1 MKKKNELLPAENLKL
16 KFSRLDSKR
25 SRISSTEDKEKPA
38 RKRRSFSVNHGIDRF
53 VTGRSKGVGSRTF
66 LFCFSKIG
74 ARNLLPLSNESI
86 LRVKSFNSYSYVYKS
101 SLIIPYNL
109 MPKFNLKKF
118 QPDIKLVRNLV
129 NDDREQ
135 NQLKKILFYVLHRE
149 ENFEKPLITKIFS
162 RLSKK

>member
-1 MKKKNELLPAENLKL
+1 MPEICRPYRA
-16 KFSRLDSKR
+16 
-25 SRISSTEDKEKPA
+25 
-38 RKRRSFSVNHGIDRF
+38 
-53 VTGRSKGVGSRTF
+53 
-66 LFCFSKIG
+66 
-74 ARNLLPLSNESI
+74 LSYESI

-118 QPDIKLVRNLV
+118 QPDKKLVQNLV

-149 ENFEKPLITKIFS
+149 ENFEKPLITKIFY